1 MGTEMKIKTLLAG
14 AAIAAAVS
22 LAGAASAQEL
32 IQNGGFETGDLT
44 GWSSAGSNVVSGPFG
59 CTVGVTS
66 CVHAGD
72 FGLSFSSFGSES
84 PLTQS
89 VATVAGHTYTI
100 SFWLNSIGAMPNS
113 FSLTWDG
120 QVLFSQSDIA
130 ADGWVEHTFTGTASS
145 DSTVLTF
152 GLRDDPG
159 FSGLDDI
166 SVMDAGGVPEPAT
179 WAMMLTGFLGAGA
192 ALRSRR
198 RFAVAA

>member
-1 MGTEMKIKTLLAG
+1 MKIQALLAG

-32 IQNGGFETGDLT
+32 VDNGGFETGDFT
-44 GWSSAGSNVVSGPFG
+44 GWTSDDANSVHSNGNCVL
-59 CTVGVTS
+59 TQN
-66 CVHAGD
+66 CVHTGN
-72 FGLSFSSFGSES
+72 FGVSFGGVGMQF
-84 PLTQS
+84 PLSQILT
-89 VATVAGHTYTI
+89 TTAGHSYTI

-113 FSLTWDG
+113 VSLTWDG
-120 QVLFSQSDIA
+120 NVLFSQSDIPA
-130 ADGWVEHTFTGTASS
+130 EGWVEHTVTGTASS

-152 GLRDDPG
+152 GLQQGPS
-159 FSGLDDI
+159 FSGLDDV

-179 WAMMLTGFLGAGA
+179 WAMMLTGFLGAGV